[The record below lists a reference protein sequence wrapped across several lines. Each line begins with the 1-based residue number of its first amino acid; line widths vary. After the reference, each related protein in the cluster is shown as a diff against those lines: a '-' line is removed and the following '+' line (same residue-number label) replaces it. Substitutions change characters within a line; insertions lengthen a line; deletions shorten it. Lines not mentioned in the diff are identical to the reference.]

1 MLGQLD
7 EQTKFSLKKV
17 SGECIYFLS
26 KEVRFVEKCHG
37 ILTGKTHKLDVKMFF
52 YFILPF
58 KDVQDFLSS
67 CLLGKTFSK
76 SLAVIYHERLQP
88 FEELNLIKKGRE

>member
-58 KDVQDFLSS
+58 KDVQDFFS
-67 CLLGKTFSK
+67 CLPVCWVKHLVNPW
-76 SLAVIYHERLQP
+76 L
-88 FEELNLIKKGRE
+88 